1 MSSLLYR
8 LRPDPT
14 ALPAALV
21 LFSPAIPFAFIVG
34 LAATTAELPLAAG
47 WLSSVVM
54 FAGAAQLAVI
64 SIAGAT
70 SWWAAIV
77 AGLVINSRHVMYS
90 MAMAPA
96 FKNQP
101 RWMRWIAPHFLI
113 DQVFAMVILRAED
126 EPEDFR
132 RYYLT
137 CAAVFFTGWNI
148 SVALGVKFGGS
159 IPLSWRL
166 DFAPAVMFAG
176 LVIMGVAR
184 RSHVVAIL
192 VGSLACYATI
202 GLPNKLSIV
211 VGGVCGVIAGALAD
225 RLDK

>member
-8 LRPDPT
+8 LRPDRE

-34 LAATTAELPLAAG
+34 FATTTSELPLAAG

-64 SIAGAT
+64 SIASAT

-90 MAMAPA
+90 MAMAPS
-96 FKNQP
+96 FKHQP

-113 DQVFAMVILRAED
+113 DQVFALLILRTED
-126 EPEDFR
+126 EPKDFR

-137 CAAVFFTGWNI
+137 SAAVFFVGWNL
-148 SVALGVKFGGS
+148 SVALGVVFGGS
-159 IPLSWRL
+159 VPDSWRL
-166 DFAPAVMFAG
+166 DFAPAVMFVG
-176 LVIMGVAR
+176 LVMMGVAR
-184 RSHVVAIL
+184 RSHVVAIV

-202 GLPNKLSIV
+202 DLPNKLSIV

-225 RLDK
+225 RFDE